1 LPQRQR
7 HLTVLVVRKLLA
19 SSPLAVAATLEAM
32 RDRLIAIRDTAVA
45 ATDLVDRI
53 VADEEI
59 EEEILDEILDG
70 EPEAGA
76 ENAQQVPIDLSPT
89 SAPATDRS
97 DFRPRSTNSPATPS
111 GPAALASTQRAAPS
125 LRKRPRI
132 TGALTGFVGFVGGIL
147 GGRPINS
154 LGR

>member
-89 SAPATDRS
+89 SAPAIDPQRLQAEIDEPTRYTQWARS
-97 DFRPRSTNSPATPS
+97 IGIDTKSR
-111 GPAALASTQRAAPS
+111 AL
-125 LRKRPRI
+125 I
-132 TGALTGFVGFVGGIL
+132 T
-147 GGRPINS
+147 
-154 LGR
+154 

>member
-7 HLTVLVVRKLLA
+7 HLTALVVRKLLA

-53 VADEEI
+53 VADEKI
-59 EEEILDEILDG
+59 EEEILDEIFDG

-76 ENAQQVPIDLSPT
+76 ENAQQIPIDLSPT
-89 SAPATDRS
+89 SAPAIDPQRLQAEIDEPTRYTQWARS
-97 DFRPRSTNSPATPS
+97 IGIDTKSR
-111 GPAALASTQRAAPS
+111 ALV
-125 LRKRPRI
+125 
-132 TGALTGFVGFVGGIL
+132 TGFVGFVGGIL